1 MSNDKEPEMSAPTHV
16 YEIFVKASPQRVWQA
31 ITDPDYTRRYFH
43 RTAIESTFEPGAGY
57 RYVLPDGSGA
67 IDGTIEEV
75 EPEQRLVMT
84 WHTLYDAAL
93 AEEPV
98 SRVEWT
104 LTPANDDAT
113 VTRVTLRHLDLA
125 RSPGTWANV
134 RLGWVG
140 VLDSMK
146 TLLETGDELGA
157 VDTGDGPVADDVFAE
172 WHRAQ
177 GGRGQQLDVG
187 AARRSLAL
195 PVGSRRSART
205 RVRVDVPLGAGG
217 RSPARQR
224 GAGFVARVAGA
235 RGPRPR

>member
-1 MSNDKEPEMSAPTHV
+1 MSAPTHV
-16 YEIFVKASPQRVWQA
+16 YEIFVKASPRRVWQA

-57 RYVLPDGSGA
+57 RYVLPDGRGA

-75 EPEQRLVMT
+75 ETERRLVMT

-146 TLLETGDELGA
+146 TFLETGDELGD
-157 VDTGDGPVADDVFAE
+157 VDTGEHRSVVGRRVRRVAP
-172 WHRAQ
+172 RP
-177 GGRGQQLDVG
+177 GRRGQQLDVG

-195 PVGSRRSART
+195 TVGSRRSART
-205 RVRVDVPLGAGG
+205 CVRVDVPLGACG
-217 RSPARQR
+217 RSPAGQR
-224 GAGFVARVAGA
+224 GAGFVAGVAGP
-235 RGPRPR
+235 RRPRPR